1 MSEAWQEVNV
11 YRCQISDRGLERYAD
26 KVTGGEGVS
35 VGVQYSCG
43 CYRIKPFV
51 VNKPL
56 PLVCL

>member
-11 YRCQISDRGLERYAD
+11 YRCQISDRGLEQYAD

-43 CYRIKPFV
+43 CY
-51 VNKPL
+51 
-56 PLVCL
+56 

>member
-1 MSEAWQEVNV
+1 M
-11 YRCQISDRGLERYAD
+11 IAD

-35 VGVQYSCG
+35 VGVQCG
-43 CYRIKPFV
+43 CGYYWIKLFV